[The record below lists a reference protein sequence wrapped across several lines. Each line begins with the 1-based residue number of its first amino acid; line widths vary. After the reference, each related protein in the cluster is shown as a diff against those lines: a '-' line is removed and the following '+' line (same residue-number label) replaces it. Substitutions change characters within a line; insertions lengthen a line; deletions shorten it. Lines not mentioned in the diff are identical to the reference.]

1 MNARELALNVLY
13 KIEVGEAYSNTTL
26 DKELNNSDLSKVD
39 KALASEI
46 VYGVLTWKIT
56 LDEIIQRYSLIKLKK
71 ISDWIIN
78 ILRMGIYQIVFLD
91 KIPESAAV
99 NESVNLAK
107 RYGHEASAKFV
118 NAVLRKVSKDE
129 IDKLIDYLKT
139 KTKTDYEIISIL
151 TSHPVWMVQKLLEDY
166 DKKFVTELLNANN
179 MVPDVTIRV
188 NTLKTTR
195 EELKKL
201 LDLKHIDCK
210 LGDLPHSIRAKK
222 LNSFEGQLYVVQDE
236 AAQLACLK
244 LDPKPEEYILDACSA
259 PGGKTTY
266 IAQLMSNTGRVDA
279 WDIHEHR
286 AKLVKETAN
295 KLGITNITTRV
306 ADASEYH
313 TQLYEKY
320 DRVLLDVPCSGLGV
334 IRKKPDIKW
343 TRKPEDIDSLL
354 NTQKLILE
362 CCSAYVKTGGILV
375 YSTCTVFKD
384 ENEKQIQR
392 FLEKHKEFKLLE
404 EIKLFPNVD
413 GTDGF
418 YIAKLEKI

>member
-1 MNARELALNVLY
+1 MNARELALNILY
-13 KIEVGEAYSNTTL
+13 KIDMDDAYSNTIL

-39 KALASEI
+39 KGLVSEI

-56 LDEIIQRYSLIKLKK
+56 LDEIVQRYSLIKLKK
-71 ISDWIIN
+71 ISPWIIN
-78 ILRMGIYQIVFLD
+78 ILRMGIYQIAFLD

-107 RYGHEASAKFV
+107 KYGHEASAKFV
-118 NAVLRKVSKDE
+118 NAVLRKVSKNE
-129 IDKLIDYLKT
+129 MDKLIDYLNT

-151 TSHPVWMVQKLLEDY
+151 TSHPVWIVQKLLEDY

-179 MVPDVTIRV
+179 MVPDITIRV

-195 EELKKL
+195 NELKKL
-201 LDLKHIDCK
+201 LDLKNVDCK
-210 LGDLPHSIRAKK
+210 LGNLPDSIIAKK

-244 LDPKPEEYILDACSA
+244 LNPQPNENILDACAA

-266 IAQLMSNTGRVDA
+266 IAQLMNNTGKIDA

-286 AKLVKETAN
+286 GNLIKETAT
-295 KLGITNITTRV
+295 KLGITNITNRV

-320 DRVLLDVPCSGLGV
+320 DRVLLDVPCSGIGV

-343 TRKPEDIDSLL
+343 TRKPEDIDNLV

-362 CCSAYVKTGGILV
+362 CCSAYLKTGGILV
-375 YSTCTVFKD
+375 YSTCTVLKE
-384 ENEKQIQR
+384 ENEKQIER
-392 FLEKHKEFKLLE
+392 FLQKHKEFKLLE

>member
-1 MNARELALNVLY
+1 MNARELALNILY
-13 KIEVGEAYSNTTL
+13 KIDMDDAYSNTIL

-39 KALASEI
+39 KGLVSEI

-56 LDEIIQRYSLIKLKK
+56 LDEIVQRYSLIKLKK
-71 ISDWIIN
+71 ISPWIIN
-78 ILRMGIYQIVFLD
+78 ILRMGIYQIAFLD

-107 RYGHEASAKFV
+107 KYGHEASAKFV
-118 NAVLRKVSKDE
+118 NAVLRKVSKNE
-129 IDKLIDYLKT
+129 MDKLIDYLNT

-151 TSHPVWMVQKLLEDY
+151 TSHPVWIVQKLLEDY

-179 MVPDVTIRV
+179 MVPDITIRV

-195 EELKKL
+195 NELKKL
-201 LDLKHIDCK
+201 LDLKNVDCK
-210 LGDLPHSIRAKK
+210 LGNLPDSIIAKK

-244 LDPKPEEYILDACSA
+244 LNPQPNENILDACAA

-266 IAQLMSNTGRVDA
+266 IAQLMNNTGKIDA

-286 AKLVKETAN
+286 GNLIKETAT
-295 KLGITNITTRV
+295 KLGITNISNRV

-320 DRVLLDVPCSGLGV
+320 DRVLLDVPCSGIGV

-343 TRKPEDIDSLL
+343 TRKPEDIDNLV

-362 CCSAYVKTGGILV
+362 CCSAYLKTGGILV
-375 YSTCTVFKD
+375 YSTCTVLKE
-384 ENEKQIQR
+384 ENEKQIER
-392 FLEKHKEFKLLE
+392 FLQKHKEFKLLE